1 MKPDAQSVRRMR
13 EGFLGLG
20 DCRLSDLRRLCERET
35 VMSDWPHAAAVE
47 KNVLLYDCDAIRRR
61 SGDAETRREIMAEW
75 REAFATGPG
84 VIVLKRAEPDHA
96 MLDRA
101 TALFFDLIAA
111 QQRAGTGGGDH
122 FAKPG
127 ANDRIWNSLQ
137 KHCLRDPANFA
148 AYYANEM
155 LAMASGSW
163 LGPGYQ
169 VTAQVNCVNPGGA
182 AQSPHR
188 DYHLGFRTA
197 QEMAHYPRHVH
208 ALSPVLTLQ
217 GAIAHG
223 DAPLAAGPTLFLPY
237 SQRYEPGYLAAGLP
251 DFVEYFAARHVQLP
265 LETGDMVFFNPAL
278 IHAAGA
284 NVTRDVRRLVNLFQV
299 SSAFGR
305 AMESIDRVAM
315 CRALYPVLRRST
327 MTASGIGNAIAAC
340 ADGYSFPTDLDRDPP
355 LGGLAP
361 KTQAALM
368 REALAGDWD
377 DERFFA
383 ALERQAVARLA

>member
-1 MKPDAQSVRRMR
+1 
-13 EGFLGLG
+13 
-20 DCRLSDLRRLCERET
+20 
-35 VMSDWPHAAAVE
+35 
-47 KNVLLYDCDAIRRR
+47 
-61 SGDAETRREIMAEW
+61 
-75 REAFATGPG
+75 
-84 VIVLKRAEPDHA
+84 
-96 MLDRA
+96 
-101 TALFFDLIAA
+101 
-111 QQRAGTGGGDH
+111 
-122 FAKPG
+122 
-127 ANDRIWNSLQ
+127 
-137 KHCLRDPANFA
+137 
-148 AYYANEM
+148 
-155 LAMASGSW
+155 
-163 LGPGYQ
+163 
-169 VTAQVNCVNPGGA
+169 
-182 AQSPHR
+182 
-188 DYHLGFRTA
+188 
-197 QEMAHYPRHVH
+197 MAHYPRHVH

-251 DFVEYFAARHVQLP
+251 EFVEYFAARHVQLP

-383 ALERQAVARLA
+383 ALERQAAARLT